1 MIHFVRVYSKTPSKG
16 REFRPFLST
25 GKSRCPELYL
35 GSPLE
40 GEILQVLE
48 VRPLMC
54 QMIQMMAWLE
64 QTQVENTPQKTILSM
79 HQEL

>member
-1 MIHFVRVYSKTPSKG
+1 MVIPSAVFIAKVPLRVENSI
-16 REFRPFLST
+16 
-25 GKSRCPELYL
+25 

-54 QMIQMMAWLE
+54 QMIQMME
-64 QTQVENTPQKTILSM
+64 KQVETTPQKTILSM
-79 HQEL
+79 RQEL